1 MAGIFRAMD
10 AAAPAVAVVVA
21 NFAEPRLINFYGG
34 ERMLAPV

>member
-1 MAGIFRAMD
+1 MAGIVRAMD
-10 AAAPAVAVVVA
+10 AAAPAVAVA